1 MSAPESIPPDSPLD
15 ADSRSIRLKELAA
28 LFFRLGAT
36 AFGGPA
42 VHIAMMEDEVVRQR
56 GWMTHRRFLDLI
68 AATNLIPGPN
78 STEMAIHIGYDRAG
92 WPGLAVAGLAFIIPA
107 VLIVLGLSAAY
118 VTWGDLP
125 ETGWILYGVK
135 PVLAAVIL
143 QAIWAMGRAAIRS
156 MTLALA
162 GAVSF
167 LMCLAGIN
175 EILLLVTIGTA
186 LLALEGFRSKQ
197 PPASSQDSRL
207 NSPVPCTLLAILM
220 AGSATIAAITP
231 EKLFWFFA
239 KTGSVLYGSG
249 YVLFAF
255 IQNEL
260 VNRLGWMTS
269 DELLDA
275 MAIGQLTPGPLFTTA
290 TFIGYVLGAKAG
302 TGTLLTALS
311 ATAGIFLPAFF
322 FVAVTGPWVHRL
334 RGSRLMGSFLDGV
347 VVASLALMLAVA
359 VSLAGTALGDPYTA
373 AIATVSIVLLVR
385 FHINSTWLIAGGAAL
400 GWVMK
405 AWVG

>member
-290 TFIGYVLGAKAG
+290 TFIG
-302 TGTLLTALS
+302 
-311 ATAGIFLPAFF
+311 
-322 FVAVTGPWVHRL
+322 
-334 RGSRLMGSFLDGV
+334 
-347 VVASLALMLAVA
+347 
-359 VSLAGTALGDPYTA
+359 
-373 AIATVSIVLLVR
+373 
-385 FHINSTWLIAGGAAL
+385 
-400 GWVMK
+400 
-405 AWVG
+405 